1 MIYGIGIDIIEIER
15 IEKSV
20 ERFGD
25 KFLNRIFTRKE
36 LEYCLSKASKY
47 QHLAARFA
55 AKEAIAKA
63 LSFNGD
69 RGFSWQ
75 DIEIT
80 NKPNG
85 RPVPQ
90 LFNRMKQI
98 VGDDKLLKI
107 TMSHSDHYVTCF
119 AILSTKSENIL
130 P

>member
-20 ERFGD
+20 ERYGE
-25 KFLNRIFTRKE
+25 KFLSRIFTSKE

-75 DIEIT
+75 DIEII
-80 NKPNG
+80 NRPNG
-85 RPVPQ
+85 RPVPT
-90 LFNRMKQI
+90 LFGKMKSI

-119 AILSTKSENIL
+119 AILSTKSEKIF

>member
-1 MIYGIGIDIIEIER
+1 MIYGIGIDIIEIDR
-15 IEKSV
+15 IQKSI

-25 KFLNRIFTRKE
+25 RFMRRIFTEKE
-36 LEYCLSKASKY
+36 LEYSLNKVNKY

-69 RGFSWQ
+69 NGFSWQ
-75 DIEIT
+75 DIEIV

-85 RPVPQ
+85 RPVPY
-90 LFNRMKQI
+90 LFGRMKEI
-98 VGDDKLLKI
+98 VGDDKLLKL

-119 AILSTKSENIL
+119 AILSTKSDNIQ

>member
-15 IEKSV
+15 IQKSI
-20 ERFGD
+20 ERFGQ
-25 KFLNRIFTRKE
+25 KFLRRIFTDKE
-36 LEYCLSKASKY
+36 LEYSLNKANKY

-69 RGFSWQ
+69 NGFSWQ
-75 DIEIT
+75 DIEII
-80 NKPNG
+80 NQPNG
-85 RPVPQ
+85 RPVPY
-90 LFNRMKQI
+90 LFRKMKEI
-98 VGDDKLLKI
+98 VGDDKLLRI

-119 AILSTKSENIL
+119 AILSTKSHDIQ